1 MKPIYIFLLGL
12 SLVSGVG
19 LGVTTYN
26 QQQQINS
33 LKDDLRTAFI
43 NEGKLADAST
53 KNSESIGFLSDSINC
68 HSRSILALVKDIRL
82 VAGLK

>member
-33 LKDDLRTAFI
+33 LKADLRTAFI
-43 NEGKLADAST
+43 NEGKLVDAST
-53 KNSESIGFLSDSINC
+53 KNSESIGLLSDAINS
-68 HSRSILALVKDIRL
+68 HSQSILALVKDIRL